1 MKEDPIFDAFFLLK
15 EAGKYDEAFKL
26 LLSCR
31 RKYAGNYVVHFLLG
45 TVLWLADRHKESIPF
60 FRKSIELHPKH
71 ELSSLGLFH
80 SLVNLGKIHMA
91 LNEVRRYYLTNPA
104 RKKRHNLAIAE
115 MVENIDNFS
124 TSEQVLIR
132 KVYGEFVKRRR
143 KQI

>member
-1 MKEDPIFDAFFLLK
+1 M
-15 EAGKYDEAFKL
+15 
-26 LLSCR
+26 
-31 RKYAGNYVVHFLLG
+31 
-45 TVLWLADRHKESIPF
+45 
-60 FRKSIELHPKH
+60 HPKH